1 MNYHLEFIRTVFTKA
16 EHLIEELNELR
27 DDAIFAMGEHTEKQ
41 YRSKTSPHPQTPD
54 IHDMRELIEE
64 TLSKEVTANP
74 GFLSGITQNNSA
86 LFDNKESNS

>member
-41 YRSKTSPHPQTPD
+41 YRSKTSPQTQTFGLQD
-54 IHDMRELIEE
+54 LRELIKE
-64 TLSKEVTANP
+64 TLSKEVSANP
-74 GFLSGITQNNSA
+74 DFLSGKTQQNNSA
-86 LFDNKESNS
+86 